1 MIQAVSHG
9 RKRIVVPHCYLLC
22 VNTCSR
28 VAWFRVA
35 TSSPARRRIFAYLA
49 FARARAAGSTS
60 SGGSTTQV
68 RTYCNRELVRAN
80 CACARVKSDCT
91 CFPVFARVA
100 AIRASSRRARY
111 SAMRSSCFPA
121 LCCVLHRGRRLFARS
136 RKTTAPSY
144 RRPHNTQLHSS
155 ARWNHRAGDGGR
167 FKFPE
172 VGRSWTRTREG
183 KPVYSIAWRA

>member
-1 MIQAVSHG
+1 MGYDEILVGFSVWCGLHGESRLSRRFPPPDSVHGVLPLPNVKTSWPQQTRCSAVSSGPMIQAVSHG

-68 RTYCNRELVRAN
+68 RTYCSRELVRAN
-80 CACARVKSDCT
+80 CACTRVGHLLT
-91 CFPVFARVA
+91 YMV
-100 AIRASSRRARY
+100 Y
-111 SAMRSSCFPA
+111 
-121 LCCVLHRGRRLFARS
+121 
-136 RKTTAPSY
+136 T
-144 RRPHNTQLHSS
+144 
-155 ARWNHRAGDGGR
+155 
-167 FKFPE
+167 
-172 VGRSWTRTREG
+172 
-183 KPVYSIAWRA
+183 YSI